1 MGFKPVSPNSPLM
14 LGVVVLIRRCPDT
27 VSGCR
32 VCRGARLAIGV
43 NLSQNAYS
51 QKISLKA
58 GGSKSR
64 LKKRL
69 VYKKVS
75 KKQMARQH
83 PRRKGNPDL
92 RRKTNQPGVEIPE
105 ITKLESAKFSVR
117 HFDKMPKSLALKAFQ
132 RL

>member
-1 MGFKPVSPNSPLM
+1 M
-14 LGVVVLIRRCPDT
+14 RRRAPEQQELEKE
-27 VSGCR
+27 
-32 VCRGARLAIGV
+32 AAIGV

-92 RRKTNQPGVEIPE
+92 RRRYCVKCQGETGKKSVSSSKTTLGRAHLVWSNGFPDLRTP
-105 ITKLESAKFSVR
+105 
-117 HFDKMPKSLALKAFQ
+117 
-132 RL
+132 